1 MADLVAQIVK
11 AFNGF
16 DAVGCYRKHEANG
29 DSLDMKVN
37 ALTHTAYSGVY
48 SILPFMMLSRT
59 LGLTPD
65 TKYS

>member
-1 MADLVAQIVK
+1 MAQIAK

-37 ALTHTAYSGVY
+37 ALTH
-48 SILPFMMLSRT
+48 SIFGRVLHSPLHDVVK
-59 LGLTPD
+59 D
-65 TKYS
+65 TRFAP

>member
-16 DAVGCYRKHEANG
+16 GAVWCYRKHEANG

-37 ALTHTAYSGVY
+37 ALTHNIFGRVLHSPLHDVVK
-48 SILPFMMLSRT
+48 
-59 LGLTPD
+59 D
-65 TKYS
+65 TRFAP